1 MNPMATESNLTVA
14 TATTAPTTTSTVI
27 GHWVTLIKA
36 HEKLLLAIIV
46 ATVLFHFGNKAYD
59 AYGNYLTHKQSEINL
74 QISAQSATNAVLQK
88 QLDDM
93 AASLTAQTKIDDAK
107 ITAAKLTLATQQSAD
122 AKMSAPDLAI
132 RIASLLT
139 VKPQDVTAA
148 TLPDHLDLDANAAHA
163 VANNLEQIPA
173 LQTQL
178 SATQDKLNGCTSVL
192 ALSSQQIV
200 GLNISI
206 ALEQKGRAE
215 DAKVAAVNQKKAWG
229 RGFKWGFGT
238 GVAATVAVIVAIKA
252 HI

>member
-1 MNPMATESNLTVA
+1 MATTPNPIVA
-14 TATTAPTTTSTVI
+14 TPITAQTVVS
-27 GHWVTLIKA
+27 HWVTLVKA
-36 HEKLLLAIIV
+36 HEKLLLATIA

-74 QISAQSATNAVLQK
+74 QITAQTATNAALQK

-93 AASLTAQTKIDDAK
+93 AASLAAQTKIADAK
-107 ITAAKLTLATQQSAD
+107 IAAAKLTLATQQNAD
-122 AKMSAPDLAI
+122 AKMSAPDLAV
-132 RIASLLT
+132 RIASLLS
-139 VKPQDVTAA
+139 VKPQQVTTA
-148 TLPDHLDLDANAAHA
+148 TLPDHLDLDVNAAHA

-192 ALSSQQIV
+192 ALSSQQIT
-200 GLNISI
+200 GLNTSI

-215 DAKVAAVNQKKAWG
+215 DAKVAAVNERKAG
-229 RGFKWGFGT
+229 RKWFKIGFVT
-238 GVAATVAVIVAIKA
+238 GAAATVAVIVAVKA

>member
-1 MNPMATESNLTVA
+1 MATPSNLVVA
-14 TATTAPTTTSTVI
+14 TPTTAQTVVS
-27 GHWVTLIKA
+27 HWVTLVKA

-74 QISAQSATNAVLQK
+74 QITAQTATNAALQK
-88 QLDDM
+88 QIDDM
-93 AASLTAQTKIDDAK
+93 AASLAAQTKIADAK
-107 ITAAKLTLATQQSAD
+107 IAAAKVSLATQQNAD
-122 AKMSAPDLAI
+122 AKMSASDLAV
-132 RIASLLT
+132 RIASLLS
-139 VKPQDVTAA
+139 VKPQQVTTT

-178 SATQDKLNGCTSVL
+178 SATQDKLNGCTSLVV
-192 ALSSQQIV
+192 LSSQQIV
-200 GLNISI
+200 GLNTSI

-229 RGFKWGFGT
+229 KGFRWGFGT
-238 GVAATVAVIVAIKA
+238 GVAATVAIIVAVKA

>member
-1 MNPMATESNLTVA
+1 MNSEITSI
-14 TATTAPTTTSTVI
+14 TATPTTAQTII
-27 GHWVTLIKA
+27 GHWVTLVKA
-36 HEKLLLAIIV
+36 HEKLLLAIIA

-74 QISAQSATNAVLQK
+74 QITAQTATNAALQK

-93 AASLTAQTKIDDAK
+93 AASLATETKIADAK
-107 ITAAKLTLATQQSAD
+107 IAAAKLALTTQQNAD
-122 AKMSAPDLAI
+122 AKMSAPDLAV
-132 RIASLLT
+132 RIANLLA
-139 VKPQDVTAA
+139 VKPQEVTTT
-148 TLPDHLDLDANAAHA
+148 TLPDHLDLDANAAHT

-200 GLNISI
+200 GLNTSI
-206 ALEQKGRAE
+206 TLEQKGRAE
-215 DAKVAAVNQKKAWG
+215 DAKVAAVNQKKAFMH
-229 RGFKWGFGT
+229 GFKWGFGT
-238 GVAATVAVIVAIKA
+238 GVAATVAIIVAVKA